1 MKKKIT
7 MKIHNDGFTLIE
19 VIVAMAILTILVS
32 IAVPLYKV
40 HIERANQVVCNAN
53 CVQLER
59 MYHAY
64 LLMENK
70 EHTNY
75 VFDEFLQNYKE
86 NICPVNGDIKYE
98 KDKLRCILHSEDE
111 ATGNEGDEDD
121 GSVPFL

>member
-1 MKKKIT
+1 MKKRIT
-7 MKIHNDGFTLIE
+7 MKIHNDGFTLVE

-40 HIERANQVVCNAN
+40 HIERANHVVCNAN

-64 LLMENK
+64 LPMENK
-70 EHTNY
+70 EHTTY
-75 VFDEFLQNYKE
+75 VFDEFLQNHNE
-86 NICPVNGDIKYE
+86 NICPANGDIKYE
-98 KDKLRCILHSEDE
+98 KGKLRCILHSEDE